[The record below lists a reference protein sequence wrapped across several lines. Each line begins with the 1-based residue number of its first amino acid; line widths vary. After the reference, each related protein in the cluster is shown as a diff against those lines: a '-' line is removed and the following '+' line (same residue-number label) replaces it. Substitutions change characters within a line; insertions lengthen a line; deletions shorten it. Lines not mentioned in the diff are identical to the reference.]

1 MKKAEVSIQG
11 AGHLIGCQFEEAV
24 VPLVISHGTDYR
36 LTGQEP
42 AAANPL
48 SSPR

>member
-1 MKKAEVSIQG
+1 IGSPSHYERQMKKAEVSIQG

-36 LTGQEP
+36 LTG
-42 AAANPL
+42 
-48 SSPR
+48 